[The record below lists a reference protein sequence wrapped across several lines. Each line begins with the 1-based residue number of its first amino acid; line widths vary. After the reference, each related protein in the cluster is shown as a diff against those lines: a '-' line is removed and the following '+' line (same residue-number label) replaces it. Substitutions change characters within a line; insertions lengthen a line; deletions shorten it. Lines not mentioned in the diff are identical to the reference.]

1 MKPETKARAVVSL
14 LVSLLAFT
22 LASGVG
28 AFLGLGNSTMDLPDL
43 NLTQEGELPTIWN
56 SNNATTTVETNKTV
70 PITQQPQEEVYQE
83 PATPPDNGDDGG
95 EDDTSTGNQ
104 TQN

>member
-28 AFLGLGNSTMDLPDL
+28 VFLGLGNTTTELPDL
-43 NLTQEGELPTIWN
+43 NLTQSGELPTIWN
-56 SNNATTTVETNKTV
+56 SNNATTTTQTNTTV
-70 PITQQPQEEVYQE
+70 PSTQQPQEEVYEE
-83 PATPPDNGDDGG
+83 PPTTNTGSNGTG
-95 EDDTSTGNQ
+95 TSTNQ
-104 TQN
+104 TN

>member
-22 LASGVG
+22 MASGVG
-28 AFLGLGNSTMDLPDL
+28 AFLGLGNTTTEMPDL
-43 NLTQEGELPTIWN
+43 NLTQSGDLPTIWN
-56 SNNATTTVETNKTV
+56 SNNATTTAPTNNTATV
-70 PITQQPQEEVYQE
+70 TQQPQEEVYQE
-83 PATPPDNGDDGG
+83 PSTPTDNGDDGG
-95 EDDTSTGNQ
+95 DDTSTGNQ

>member
-28 AFLGLGNSTMDLPDL
+28 AFLGLGNTTSDLPDL
-43 NLTQEGELPTIWN
+43 NLTQSGELPTIWN
-56 SNNATTTVETNKTV
+56 SNNATTVESNNTITT
-70 PITQQPQEEVYQE
+70 TQQPQEDVYQE
-83 PATPPDNGDDGG
+83 PPSSTDS
-95 EDDTSTGNQ
+95 TSNQTGNQ
-104 TQN
+104 TN

>member
-28 AFLGLGNSTMDLPDL
+28 AFLGLGNTTTELPDL
-43 NLTQEGELPTIWN
+43 NLTQQGDLPTVWN
-56 SNNATTTVETNKTV
+56 SNNATTTGKTNTTV
-70 PITQQPQEEVYQE
+70 PSSQPQEEVYVE
-83 PATPPDNGDDGG
+83 PSTPTDNGDDGG
-95 EDDTSTGNQ
+95 DDDTSTGNQ